1 MKVIE
6 RILLIA
12 IFILPALNLWGQDR
26 EICGVVVSADDKS
39 KGLESVN
46 VMLMD
51 EALATS
57 YGFRITDS
65 NGEFCFETPKSAQGK
80 ELVLYITGFNIQ
92 EVMVPIGSNDSKPLR
107 VVVQSK
113 NLVIREITVKAE
125 SEARRGDTLSYI
137 ASSYKSISDK
147 NLGDL
152 MRKIPGLEV
161 AQSGVV
167 RYQGEEISKFY
178 IEDMDLLGG
187 GYNIA
192 VNNVDVENIA
202 SIEVY
207 EQHQPIAALR
217 GLSDSHKAAVNI
229 KFKESAKGIFNGN
242 ALLGAG
248 IDSDGALW
256 KGGLTGLYFSDK
268 VQSIA
273 TYKTNNMG
281 EDVTAELTTLHSG
294 TATSSPL
301 LNVAMP
307 TTPPVSQERYL
318 DNISH
323 AATIN
328 SMVRIGKNTDLTA
341 KVSHLSDERLFESEQ
356 RYIYFMPS
364 GERLVV
370 DEQTSATNSTTHT
383 NATISLRSN
392 GERFYINNSTDFG
405 IKSEEVEGF
414 AEENNNDIGQ
424 WLDKPA
430 LRIANNLHVVG
441 TVGKLTLS
449 ASSVVNY
456 NQSDES
462 LMVTQLLDNQPTPST
477 EQSIVT
483 NSLTSHNTLSTGVQM
498 SRLNLNVLC
507 ELNTSHNT
515 LSSQLN
521 NHSSEESFAPEESR
535 NEIEYNL
542 AEVKIHPSIHYASGN
557 NFLATLGMPVCLVN
571 IDNHDLLR
579 NTNKEINTIN
589 ASPSLFVQYRPLR
602 NLKITAQASHAENYG
617 SLYDS
622 YAGYIMY
629 NYRTIGSMGGETPHR
644 STDNYNVALLYDDIL
659 SVVFATL
666 RGGYMRTK
674 SNIIYNTLYEGTMMT
689 TEGVLFDNATEQW
702 YATATLSK
710 RIKEWRTTINA
721 SLSISQTMSDAM
733 FENVLMANRSYQISA
748 GVNITSTPAS
758 WLEVY
763 YSGGWG
769 NHNSILGTMQYSPIN
784 TLGQQV
790 EMTVIL
796 SNPSNNQGT
805 TNHQSNTTC
814 FVAAQHLY
822 NSALAESVRNLV
834 FVDAGIGWKNKML
847 EVLLRAQNI
856 LGNNQYSTS
865 NIDNNLDYTYT
876 YQLRPSALIG
886 EIIVKF

>member
-6 RILLIA
+6 RILLIT
-12 IFILPALNLWGQDR
+12 ILILPALNIWGQDR
-26 EICGVVVSADDKS
+26 DICGVVVSAGDKS

-51 EALATS
+51 EALSTS

-65 NGEFCFETPKSAQGK
+65 NGEFCFESPKSAQGK
-80 ELVLYITGFNIQ
+80 ELVLYVTGFNIE
-92 EVMVPIGSNDSKPLR
+92 EVVVPVGSNNSKPLR
-107 VVVQSK
+107 IVAQSK
-113 NLVIREITVKAE
+113 SLVIREITVKAE
-125 SEARRGDTLSYI
+125 SESRRGDTLSYI

-147 NLGDL
+147 NIGDL

-167 RYQGEEISKFY
+167 RYQGEEINKFY

-202 SIEVY
+202 TIEVY

-217 GLSDSHKAAVNI
+217 GLSDSHKAAINI
-229 KFKESAKGIFNGN
+229 KLKDSAKGSFNGN

-256 KGGLTGLYFSDK
+256 KGGLTGLYFSGK
-268 VQSIA
+268 VQTIA

-281 EDVTAELTTLHSG
+281 EDVTAELATLHSG

-301 LNVAMP
+301 LSVAMP
-307 TTPPVSQERYL
+307 TLPPVSKERYL

-328 SMVRIGKNTDLTA
+328 SIVRIGKNTDLTA
-341 KVSHLSDERLFESEQ
+341 KVSHLRDEQLFESEQ

-370 DEQTSATNSTTHT
+370 DEQTSAKNAAKHT
-383 NATISLRSN
+383 NATITLRSN
-392 GERFYINNSTDFG
+392 GKRFYINNSTDFG

-430 LRIANNLHVVG
+430 LRLANNLHIVG
-441 TVGKLTLS
+441 TVGKLTLT
-449 ASSVVNY
+449 AGSVVNY
-456 NQSDES
+456 NQSDER
-462 LMVTQLLDNQPTPST
+462 LRVTPLLDSQATPST
-477 EQSIVT
+477 EQSVAT
-483 NSLTSHNTLSTGVQM
+483 NSLTSHNTLSTGV
-498 SRLNLNVLC
+498 RLGKFNLNISC

-515 LSSQLN
+515 LSSQLS
-521 NHSSEESFAPEESR
+521 NHSSEESFEPEELR
-535 NEIEYNL
+535 NEIEYTF
-542 AEVKIHPSIHYASGN
+542 AEAKIGPSIRYASGN
-557 NFLATLGMPVCLVN
+557 NFSATLGVPVCL
-571 IDNHDLLR
+571 IDIKNHDLLR
-579 NTNKEINTIN
+579 NTNKKISTIN
-589 ASPSLFVQYRPLR
+589 AAPSLYVQYKPLR
-602 NLKITAQASHAENYG
+602 NLKVNAHASHVENYG

-622 YAGYIMY
+622 YAGYIMH
-629 NYRTIGSMGGETPHR
+629 NYRTIGSMGGETPHH
-644 STDNYNVALLYDDIL
+644 STDTYNASLLYDDIF
-659 SVVFATL
+659 SMVSATL
-666 RGGYMRTK
+666 RGGYVRAK
-674 SNIIYNTLYEGTMMT
+674 SNIIYNTLYEGAMMT
-689 TEGVLFDNATEQW
+689 TEGVLLDNTTEQW
-702 YATATLSK
+702 HTTATLSK

-721 SLSISQTMSDAM
+721 SLSISETLSDVM
-733 FENVLMANRSYQISA
+733 FEDVLMTNRSRQLSA
-748 GVNITSTPAS
+748 GVNITSTPTD

-763 YSGGWG
+763 YSGVWG
-769 NHNSILGTMQYSPIN
+769 NHNSIFGTMQYTPIN
-784 TLGQQV
+784 TLGQQAEV
-790 EMTVIL
+790 TVIL
-796 SNPSNNQGT
+796 SNLGDNRATSN
-805 TNHQSNTTC
+805 HRSNTTC

-822 NSALAESVRNLV
+822 NSALAESVRNFV
-834 FVDAGIGWKNKML
+834 FVDAGIGWKGKMF

-865 NIDNNLDYTYT
+865 NRNSNLDYTYT

-886 EIIVKF
+886 EITMKF